1 MKTENNFNTA
11 FPTISNEQEYDFLF
25 ENVIFPAVK
34 FITDENM
41 GVLNGLDRW
50 LENSM
55 AYMLQLCGRY
65 RFGIK
70 DTTDIDESIIQAI
83 TFYGLIIGDVLDKI
97 DLLKIFDRS
106 LVSEYSDILDVIGCT
121 MGKNS
126 EISKYHCNIRR
137 DIALYYIN
145 SRPTDMVRI
154 DIIRTMIRDS
164 GPGNCL
170 SQQILNFVRVPVES
184 ALTMRGIK
192 FPENYF
198 NI

>member
-1 MKTENNFNTA
+1 MKTENNFERT

-41 GVLNGLDRW
+41 GALNGLDRW

-55 AYMLQLCGRY
+55 AYMLQLCARY
-65 RFGIK
+65 RFGTNKSGNDVNIIK
-70 DTTDIDESIIQAI
+70 GI
-83 TFYGLIIGDVLDKI
+83 TFYALIIGDVLDKI
-97 DLLKIFDRS
+97 DQLELFNRN
-106 LVSEYSDILDVIGCT
+106 LESEYSDILDVIGCT
-121 MGKNS
+121 MSKNT
-126 EISKYHCNIRR
+126 EISIYHHDIRR
-137 DIALYYIN
+137 DVAIYYIN
-145 SRPTDMVRI
+145 SRPSDMVRI

-164 GPGNCL
+164 RPGNGL
-170 SQQILNFVRVPVES
+170 SQEILNIVRIPIES
-184 ALTMRGIK
+184 ALTMRGIE